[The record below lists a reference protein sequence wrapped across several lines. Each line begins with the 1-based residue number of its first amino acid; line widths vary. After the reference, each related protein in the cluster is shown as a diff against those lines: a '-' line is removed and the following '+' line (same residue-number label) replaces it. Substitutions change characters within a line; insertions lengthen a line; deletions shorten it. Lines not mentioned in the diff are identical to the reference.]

1 MSDYRRFIS
10 YIYAYER
17 DIKSKNVGFAKV
29 EVRNGECRITIN
41 IKGAFAA
48 SEKELEAYLFYREEQ
63 DLPGI
68 YLGRFLV
75 RNGMGEFRCITEAEN
90 IGSSGMTLDKMCG
103 IILCHEDEESRM
115 YASGWDDL
123 AVVPQKLIS
132 RRGRGEA
139 LKEAETE
146 KKTVA
151 EKTIPE
157 EIPVIAAVEEEL
169 RRLEISG
176 AERIE
181 AVQAEAEQVKDAD
194 IETEPEHISEEPF
207 GAEETAAPDV
217 AVEEDEA
224 LEANEADMAVGA
236 NEADEALE
244 PHIAVESH
252 IVSEPDRKAASGE
265 WLKPEHLRKP
275 DLREEPVEDSKPVQE
290 QSVCQT
296 IHKDLWE
303 RLEDSFPKIVAF
315 EDAPEVECLKIDLKD
330 LEHLPREN
338 WGLANNSFLLHG
350 YYNFRYLILGKMQED
365 EYMLGVPGMF
375 HNNER
380 FLAAMFGFEYFKPV
394 TECKPLTGHFGY
406 WYRRVILSGKEEIR

>member
-48 SEKELEAYLFYREEQ
+48 SEKELETYLFYRDGQ

-68 YLGRFLV
+68 CLGRFLV
-75 RNGMGEFRCITEAEN
+75 KNGVGEFRCVTEAEN
-90 IGSSGMTLDKMCG
+90 ISGSGMSLDEMCG
-103 IILCHEDEESRM
+103 IILCHEEEDSRT

-123 AVVPQKLIS
+123 AIVPQKLVAINS
-132 RRGRGEA
+132 E
-139 LKEAETE
+139 LKNPYMESLNVQKSVSENVELENSATQPVILEQRY
-146 KKTVA
+146 
-151 EKTIPE
+151 
-157 EIPVIAAVEEEL
+157 EIPVIAAVEEEM
-169 RRLEISG
+169 R
-176 AERIE
+176 
-181 AVQAEAEQVKDAD
+181 K
-194 IETEPEHISEEPF
+194 
-207 GAEETAAPDV
+207 
-217 AVEEDEA
+217 
-224 LEANEADMAVGA
+224 LEAGEVQGS
-236 NEADEALE
+236 
-244 PHIAVESH
+244 ES
-252 IVSEPDRKAASGE
+252 
-265 WLKPEHLRKP
+265 PET
-275 DLREEPVEDSKPVQE
+275 EEPVIDMESMPE
-290 QSVCQT
+290 QSELVEQEGT
-296 IHKDLWE
+296 QERDVEQPFKHILHNNLWE
-303 RLEDSFPKIVAF
+303 RLEDSFPKITAF
-315 EDAPEVECLKIDLKD
+315 EDAPEVECLKIDLKA

-406 WYRRVILSGKEEIR
+406 WYRRVILTPTENMR

>member
-48 SEKELEAYLFYREEQ
+48 SEKELETYLFYRDGQ

-68 YLGRFLV
+68 CLGRFLV
-75 RNGMGEFRCITEAEN
+75 KNGVGEFRCVTEAEN
-90 IGSSGMTLDKMCG
+90 ISGSGMSLDEMCG
-103 IILCHEDEESRM
+103 IILCHEEEDSRT

-123 AVVPQKLIS
+123 AIVPQRLRTE
-132 RRGRGEA
+132 RR
-139 LKEAETE
+139 TE
-146 KKTVA
+146 KKNEAGEEPVNDDRIEEA
-151 EKTIPE
+151 SVIEKVIVE

-169 RRLEISG
+169 RKLEATQ
-176 AERIE
+176 AEKNEPAQMEQNEIVYAE
-181 AVQAEAEQVKDAD
+181 QDEPVQAEVQ
-194 IETEPEHISEEPF
+194 
-207 GAEETAAPDV
+207 
-217 AVEEDEA
+217 
-224 LEANEADMAVGA
+224 
-236 NEADEALE
+236 
-244 PHIAVESH
+244 
-252 IVSEPDRKAASGE
+252 
-265 WLKPEHLRKP
+265 
-275 DLREEPVEDSKPVQE
+275 PVQ
-290 QSVCQT
+290 QMV
-296 IHKDLWE
+296 HRDLWE
-303 RLEDSFPKIVAF
+303 TLEDSFPKITAF
-315 EDAPEVECLKIDLKD
+315 EDAPEMECLKIDLKD

-350 YYNFRYLILGKMQED
+350 YYNFRYLILGKMQDD

-394 TECKPLTGHFGY
+394 KEYKPLTGHFGY
-406 WYRRVILSGKEEIR
+406 WYRRVML